1 MDSEKKTELLA
12 FRVELAKKMLLDEVA
27 QKKDRDRSYILNEA
41 LDLYLEHWVWETRH
55 IQKALERAE
64 LEGDAG
70 LATPEEVK
78 AAFDAWRA

>member
-12 FRVELAKKMLLDEVA
+12 FRLELAKKMLLDEVA

-41 LDLYLEHWVWETRH
+41 LDLYLEHWAWETRH

-70 LATPEEVK
+70 LATPDEVK